1 MQLNSLLVQI
11 SCVLYL
17 GLLHSSFAEIL
28 TQSPYLMCYF
38 VKPLCI
44 LGPDPFLYAGIG
56 QLSTRCPTL
65 QALI

>member
-17 GLLHSSFAEIL
+17 ILLHSFFAEIL
-28 TQSPYLMCYF
+28 TQSPHLMCYF
-38 VKPLCI
+38 VNPLCI

-65 QALI
+65 QAPI